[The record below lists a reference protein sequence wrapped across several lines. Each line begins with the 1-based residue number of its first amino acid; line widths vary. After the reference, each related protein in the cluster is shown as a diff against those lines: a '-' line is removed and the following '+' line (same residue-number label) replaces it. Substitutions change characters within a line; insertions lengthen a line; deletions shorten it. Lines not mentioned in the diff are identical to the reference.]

1 MSDFFLYGTMLSIN
15 GQTDRERLI
24 EESKSDFLRYAENHP
39 GNKLCKRN
47 GKKQK
52 FLIDRTEKSSIYKFV
67 TFPNE
72 TISVGDIIEVDNNR
86 YLITEVPRKLHE
98 INQSATGLLCNHL
111 FKWQDSDGKIIEK
124 YGYYG
129 SSYATNTTSFLGKV
143 KGEKFPIID
152 GEMCIFLP
160 YDEDTKYIYI
170 DQRFAVG
177 HMYNE
182 HKEKILNTVK
192 VVGLNNA
199 LTNFNDGHLI
209 VFNVDVDIYSPEK
222 DNIELGICNYKKVQA
237 SPPSTDLLKCEIQ
250 GKNTIRLKSKRT
262 YKGIFYDSNN
272 EVTDTVECVW
282 TYPEIDGVKFTE
294 NENSIDIQVDND
306 ENLLGQIFEVRL
318 NDNEGKYKPCIL
330 KVEVVM

>member
-1 MSDFFLYGTMLSIN
+1 MGNFDLYKIMLTVN
-15 GQTDRERLI
+15 GETDRERLI
-24 EESKSDFLRYAENHP
+24 EESKADFLRYAESHP

-47 GKKQK
+47 GVEQH
-52 FLIDRTEKSSIYKFV
+52 FLIDRTDKSSIYKFV
-67 TFPNE
+67 AFPNE
-72 TISVGDIIEVDNNR
+72 TVSVGDIIEVDDNK
-86 YLITEVPRKLHE
+86 YLITGVPRKIHE
-98 INQSATGLLCNHL
+98 INISATGLLCNHL
-111 FKWQDSDGKIIEK
+111 FKWQDSDGKIIER

-129 SSYATNTTSFLGKV
+129 SSYATNTTSFLGKI

-152 GEMCIFLP
+152 GEMCMFLP

-177 HMYNE
+177 EMYNE

-199 LTNFNDGHLI
+199 LTNFDDGHLI
-209 VFNVDVDIYSPEK
+209 VFNVDLDVYSPEK
-222 DNIELGICNYKKVQA
+222 DNIELGICNYKKVQT
-237 SPPSTDLLKCEIQ
+237 SSPSTDLLKCEIQ

-272 EVTDTVECVW
+272 ETTGTVEGNW

-318 NDNEGKYKPCIL
+318 SDNEGKYEPCIL